1 MSNEKLP
8 EEIEECVNRMCGLL
22 LIKCLEEET
31 LHLGLN
37 VDYKNNGLKCRFNC
51 EFEVISREI

>member
-37 VDYKNNGLKCRFNC
+37 VDYKNNGLKCRFHC
-51 EFEVISREI
+51 EFEVIGR